1 MQWAAWASRG
11 AVLLDFLE
19 CDRQV
24 AQWRRRFEV
33 AALESDRALR
43 AEQLQALLARVQN
56 TAVHIKDLAIGEPLP
71 SVVAR
76 TSALD
81 VDGAVRVRVAFASQQ
96 RRANGD
102 ACRAELASRCCQQL
116 LAVRAML
123 ATLGDGRREEGSD
136 LILAICPT
144 LLAMPLPED
153 FRLQTCARL
162 LMATN

>member
-1 MQWAAWASRG
+1 LLPQALLLAGEWQELHACALRDVAPAAILAASSTAPLEALRVLLEALNEHRDAVGGWASGG

-71 SVVAR
+71 IAPRLSLARSSPSTR
-76 TSALD
+76 TSWRQCHNSS
-81 VDGAVRVRVAFASQQ
+81 V
-96 RRANGD
+96 
-102 ACRAELASRCCQQL
+102 
-116 LAVRAML
+116 
-123 ATLGDGRREEGSD
+123 
-136 LILAICPT
+136 
-144 LLAMPLPED
+144 
-153 FRLQTCARL
+153 
-162 LMATN
+162 